1 MPEYVH
7 KDGHREH
14 TVAGGARDRVLAA
27 KARDG
32 RTNWHLASETPAE
45 PEQHDDPED

>member
-14 TVAGGARDRVLAA
+14 TVAGGARDRELAA

-32 RTNWHLASETPAE
+32 RTNWQLAGSTPAPAE
-45 PEQHDDPED
+45 DPDGEG